1 MKKINLLIIIL
12 LTFATFNVSAQVD
25 LGCTAVNNPAMGDTV
40 YAGIPVSPNYTRKNF
55 GTALVANHPDQLIMV
70 VSVNGDSIRGFFRNM
85 AGAFASGADE
95 TVNGQAIDFGTITPA
110 LTDGNQ
116 KVCVHTLIKGD
127 TDPSNDT
134 SCVTVYYSTTP
145 PPSDI
150 AVTAVS
156 ITVPAPV
163 GTDFEAGEQIQSIA
177 FSIQNAGTGAIAVG
191 SSVPMIISVGA
202 NSAPINVTFNRGLAI
217 GATGSGTFTRATFAA
232 MPDFPTTL
240 GNFDICLSGSFIGDA
255 NQTNDTIC
263 TTYNLLPNTTPSITS
278 FSPANAKCKETV
290 TINGTNFDPTPASNT
305 VKFRGVA
312 ATVLTATATKLTVE
326 VPSGIANG
334 RISVEVTVGGV
345 VKKGE
350 AATTFVYDGCDA
362 VEPEVGIYEINNTFG
377 KVYYASN
384 GLNVVAN
391 QAGLKMIQVVN
402 MTGQI
407 IFQEVRDLQE
417 NNVEVID
424 LSTSPSG
431 VYVVNIEGYSTT
443 FVK

>member
-1 MKKINLLIIIL
+1 MKKLNSLIIIL
-12 LTFATFNVSAQVD
+12 LTFAAFNISAQNDV
-25 LGCTAVNNPAMGDTV
+25 GCTAVNTPSQGDTV
-40 YAGIPVSPNYTRKNF
+40 YAGIPVQPNYTRKNF
-55 GTALVANHPDQLIMV
+55 GTSLPANHPDQIQMSV
-70 VSVNGDSIRGFFRNM
+70 TVNGIAAGTFNRNM
-85 AGAFASGADE
+85 ANAFASGADE
-95 TVNGQAIDFGTITPA
+95 TIGGQPIDFGTLTPA

-116 KVCVHTLIKGD
+116 KVCIFTVMPND
-127 TDPSNDT
+127 SDPKNDT

-145 PPSDI
+145 PPSDVAVI
-150 AVTAVS
+150 ACTVTD
-156 ITVPAPV
+156 PMPV
-163 GTDFEAGEQIQSIA
+163 GTDFEADQQLQA
-177 FSIQNAGTGAIAVG
+177 VTFTLQNAGTTDIPAGGSVTMTLDVGAGTQNLTLNLQAGIAVG
-191 SSVPMIISVGA
+191 ATA
-202 NSAPINVTFNRGLAI
+202 NASA
-217 GATGSGTFTRATFAA
+217 SRAQIAA
-232 MPDFPTTL
+232 LLDFPTTL
-240 GNFDICLSGSFIGDA
+240 GNFDVCMTAAYIGDNNSA
-255 NQTNDTIC
+255 NDKFC
-263 TTYNLLPNTTPSITS
+263 TTYNLLASTTPSITS

-290 TINGTNFDPTPASNT
+290 TINGTNFDPIPAGNT

-350 AATTFVYDGCDA
+350 AATTFVYDGCT
-362 VEPEVGIYEINNTFG
+362 VGITEINNTFG
-377 KVYYASN
+377 KVYYANNS
-384 GLNVVAN
+384 LNVVAN

-402 MTGQI
+402 MAGQI

-424 LSTSPSG
+424 LSTSTRG